1 MASSLRQCSTNMLRL
16 LLLALCAT
24 QHAALVHAPR
34 ASLAPRTSTT
44 ALSADV
50 AENTEAQRIITCGAC
65 KAVYAIDMDM
75 LGSGAGAKVRCEV
88 CGNVWFQSAA
98 RVNSLFDGFELKP
111 YDAEKA
117 KQYEESAAGRAPPP
131 RRVAGAATLF
141 VANLPFSFGDADLAD
156 LFAGCGDLASATV
169 VRDDD
174 GRSRGFGFVDV
185 VAEADAQ
192 PAIDKLNG
200 SEVDGRDIIV
210 RIGNRGGGGPGGGRG
225 GRGGRGEGRGGG
237 RGGRGDFG
245 GRGGGRGRGGDRF
258 D

>member
-1 MASSLRQCSTNMLRL
+1 MDASSGRQRSSNMLRL

-24 QHAALVHAPR
+24 QHAALLHAPR
-34 ASLAPRTSTT
+34 ASLAPRASTT

-117 KQYEESAAGRAPPP
+117 KG
-131 RRVAGAATLF
+131 
-141 VANLPFSFGDADLAD
+141 
-156 LFAGCGDLASATV
+156 
-169 VRDDD
+169 
-174 GRSRGFGFVDV
+174 
-185 VAEADAQ
+185 
-192 PAIDKLNG
+192 
-200 SEVDGRDIIV
+200 
-210 RIGNRGGGGPGGGRG
+210 
-225 GRGGRGEGRGGG
+225 
-237 RGGRGDFG
+237 
-245 GRGGGRGRGGDRF
+245 
-258 D
+258 